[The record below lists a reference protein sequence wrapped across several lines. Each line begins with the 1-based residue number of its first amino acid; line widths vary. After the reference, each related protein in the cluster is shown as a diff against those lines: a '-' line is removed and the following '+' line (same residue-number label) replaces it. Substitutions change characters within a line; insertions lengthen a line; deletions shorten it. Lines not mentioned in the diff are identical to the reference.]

1 MRPLVL
7 VGLIGFALLAAA
19 FAARAQTPPPDP
31 PICNTNLREWGRI
44 ASGIDTAAMQDLLSR
59 TPRACRELRGQIDS
73 RVAMLRRQSVTPP
86 RPRASVITPPEPGP
100 ERGSATVGWRVG
112 QEFDDCG
119 DAAWCPRMVVIGG
132 DSFMMGSPDNEAGRN
147 RDEGPQRR
155 VTIRQFAAGKFEV
168 TFAQWAACAARG
180 GCSVNPHPSDQN
192 WGEGD
197 RPAINVSWID
207 AQAYVSWLSSETRQT
222 YRLLT
227 EAEWEYAA
235 RADTTTPFST
245 GAGITT
251 SQANFDG
258 TFRRTQPV
266 GSYAPNAFGLYDM
279 HGNVWE
285 WTQDCY
291 AEAYFG
297 LSVDGAAHDPARC
310 SNRVGRGGSWNNNA
324 TQLRSALRRAL
335 AAGGRSSNFGF
346 RVARSLDS
354 GS

>member
-7 VGLIGFALLAAA
+7 AGLIGFALLTAA

-31 PICNTNLREWGRI
+31 LICNTNLREWGRI
-44 ASGIDTAAMQDLLSR
+44 ASGTDTAAMQNLLAR
-59 TPRACRELRGQIDS
+59 TPRACRELRGQIES
-73 RVAMLRRQSVTPP
+73 RIAELTPRRQSVTPP
-86 RPRASVITPPEPGP
+86 RPRAPVIAEPG
-100 ERGSATVGWRVG
+100 RGPVTAGWRAG

-119 DAAWCPRMVVIGG
+119 DAGWCPRLVVIGG
-132 DSFMMGSPDNEAGRN
+132 GSFVMGSPDSEAGRN

-168 TFAQWAACAARG
+168 TFAQWAACADRG
-180 GCSVNPHPSDQN
+180 GCSVNPRPSDQN
-192 WGEGD
+192 WGQGD
-197 RPAINVSWID
+197 RPVINVSWID

-235 RADTTTPFST
+235 RAGTTTPFST
-245 GAGITT
+245 GASVTT

-258 TFRRTQPV
+258 ALRRTQPV
-266 GSYAPNAFGLYDM
+266 GSYAPNAFGLHDM

-291 AEAYFG
+291 TESYVG
-297 LSVDGAAHDPARC
+297 SSVDGAAHDPARC
-310 SNRVGRGGSWNNNA
+310 SKRVGRGGSWNNNA
-324 TQLRSALRRAL
+324 TQLRSALRREL

-346 RVARSLDS
+346 RVARPLDA